1 MFQQFNI
8 SRSGFGVYQ
17 KMMFNITN
25 NIANAQTPGYKQ
37 TRTEL
42 ATLFPVIL
50 QEAQLAQAEDEEM
63 NPYVKKKRG
72 IELGTGV
79 RMEAL
84 TTDFSE
90 GNLQVTNNEMDV
102 AIRGDGFF
110 QFRKQDGNMVYTRA
124 GNFAKDVDGNIISQ
138 SGYQLD
144 PPIRIPQNT
153 TQLTIDP
160 EGRVYATI
168 NNDATPREVG
178 QMLVA
183 RFVNP
188 DGLKNVGNN
197 FYKETVDSGEPIV
210 DVPGR
215 NATGQ
220 VVQFSIENSNVDI
233 IKEMM
238 NMIMTQKGL
247 ELLAKAMQA
256 GEAMLKAGMSMS
268 S

>member
-25 NIANAQTPGYKQ
+25 NIANAQTPGFKQ
-37 TRTEL
+37 TRVEL

-50 QEAQLAQAEDEEM
+50 QEAEVKYADDEDL
-63 NPYVKKKRG
+63 NPYIKKKRG

-79 RMEAL
+79 RMEGDINRL
-84 TTDFSE
+84 LWGMFK
-90 GNLQVTNNEMDV
+90 LQKMNWMSLLEE
-102 AIRGDGFF
+102 GFF
-110 QFRKQDGNMVYTRA
+110 QFRKQDGNIVYSRA
-124 GNFAKDVDGNIISQ
+124 GNLAKDVDGNIISQ
-138 SGYQLD
+138 SGFLLD

-160 EGRVYATI
+160 EGRVFATV
-168 NNDATPREVG
+168 NNESIPREVG
-178 QMLVA
+178 QILLA
-183 RFVNP
+183 RFNNP

-197 FYKETVDSGEPIV
+197 FYKETIDSGEPIV
-210 DVPGR
+210 EIPGR

-238 NMIMTQKGL
+238 DMIMTQKGL
-247 ELLAKAMQA
+247 ELLGKAMQS
-256 GEAMLKAGMSMS
+256 GEQMLKAGMGMT
-268 S
+268 

>member
-8 SRSGFGVYQ
+8 SRSGFGTYQ

-37 TRTEL
+37 TRVEL

-50 QEAQLAQAEDEEM
+50 QEAEVKYAQDEDL
-63 NPYVKKKRG
+63 NPYIKKKRG

-79 RMEAL
+79 HVEAIS
-84 TTDFSE
+84 TDFSE
-90 GNLQVTNNEMDV
+90 GNLQVTKNELDV
-102 AIRGDGFF
+102 AVRGEGFF
-110 QFRKQDGNMVYTRA
+110 QFRKPDGNIVYSRA
-124 GNFAKDVDGNIISQ
+124 GNLAKDVDGNIISQ
-138 SGYQLD
+138 SGYLLD

-153 TQLTIDP
+153 TQLTVDP
-160 EGRVYATI
+160 EGRVYATV
-168 NNDATPREVG
+168 NNESLPREIG
-178 QMLVA
+178 QVLLA
-183 RFVNP
+183 RFNNS

-197 FYKETVDSGEPIV
+197 FYKETVDSGDAIV
-210 DVPGR
+210 EVPGR

-238 NMIMTQKGL
+238 DMIMAQKGL
-247 ELLAKAMQA
+247 ELLGKAMQA
-256 GEAMLKAGMSMS
+256 GEAMLKAGMGMT
-268 S
+268 